1 MDLSNVIDIAII
13 LFLIMSGIIG
23 FKRGILRQGIGAIGT
38 ILIFILAWNLK
49 NPIGNFLS
57 LNLPF
62 FSFGG
67 IFKGV
72 TSLNII
78 LYQLIAFLI
87 VIAILEIIFNVILNI
102 TGIIEKILKYTIVLG
117 IPSKLLGLVFGL
129 LEGYIIIFVA
139 LFFLNQPAFN
149 IDVVNNSKLTPKIL
163 NSSIFLSK
171 GTESVNNTINDIF
184 DLTEKYKNTKNDN
197 DFNKEAI
204 DTMLKYNVVE
214 VKQID
219 KLIEKDKIKVIG
231 INTILNKYRKD

>member
-102 TGIIEKILKYTIVLG
+102 TGIIEKILK
-117 IPSKLLGLVFGL
+117 
-129 LEGYIIIFVA
+129 
-139 LFFLNQPAFN
+139 
-149 IDVVNNSKLTPKIL
+149 
-163 NSSIFLSK
+163 
-171 GTESVNNTINDIF
+171 
-184 DLTEKYKNTKNDN
+184 
-197 DFNKEAI
+197 
-204 DTMLKYNVVE
+204 
-214 VKQID
+214 
-219 KLIEKDKIKVIG
+219 
-231 INTILNKYRKD
+231 